1 MTRIGPRASRVVFC
15 DTSVLI
21 RYWLADDPPRAVA
34 AADLIERDD
43 VELVVSTGVIIEA
56 IHALRTEH
64 DIPNPAA
71 GSLLIDFLT
80 RDNVRLL
87 DADQALTVEALR
99 WSIDASARRIPDAIL
114 AAAAEYAG
122 CEAIATFDQKFAS
135 PTIPVRLL

>member
-1 MTRIGPRASRVVFC
+1 VVFC

-21 RYWLADDPPRAVA
+21 RYWAGDDPARAVA
-34 AADLIERDD
+34 AADLLERED
-43 VELVVSTGVIIEA
+43 VELVISTGVILEA
-56 IHALRTEH
+56 IHALRIEH
-64 DIPNPAA
+64 DVPNPEA

-80 RDNVRLL
+80 RANVRLL

-99 WSIDASARRIPDAIL
+99 WSMDSSARRIPDAIL
-114 AAAAEYAG
+114 AAAAEHAG

>member
-1 MTRIGPRASRVVFC
+1 VKQMARQPPRIVFC

-21 RYWLADDPPRAVA
+21 RYWSADDPPRAIA
-34 AADLIERDD
+34 AADLLERDD
-43 VELVVSTGVIIEA
+43 VELVISTGVIIEA

-64 DIPNPAA
+64 DVPNPEA
-71 GSLLIDFLT
+71 GNLLIDFLT

-99 WSIDASARRIPDAIL
+99 WSMDSSARRIPDAIL
-114 AAAAEYAG
+114 AAAAEHAG

-135 PTIPVRLL
+135 PTVPVRLL

>member
-1 MTRIGPRASRVVFC
+1 MKRQPRVVFC

-21 RYWLADDPPRAVA
+21 RYWAGDDPARAVA
-34 AADLIERDD
+34 AADLLERED
-43 VELVVSTGVIIEA
+43 VELVISTGVILEA
-56 IHALRTEH
+56 IHALRIEH
-64 DIPNPAA
+64 DVPNPEA

-80 RDNVRLL
+80 RANVRLL

-99 WSIDASARRIPDAIL
+99 WSMDSSARRIPDAIL
-114 AAAAEYAG
+114 AAAAEHAG